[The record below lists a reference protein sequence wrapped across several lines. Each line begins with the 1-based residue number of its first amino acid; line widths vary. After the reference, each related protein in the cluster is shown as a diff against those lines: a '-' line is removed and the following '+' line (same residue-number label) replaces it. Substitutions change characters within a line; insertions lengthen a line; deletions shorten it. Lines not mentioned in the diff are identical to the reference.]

1 MKRPIITLEDG
12 TEVLETTGDVD
23 AFAHGGG
30 VLFREPRRRDVFWTF
45 WDERERGEKNFL
57 VFTAPLA
64 PDVIEFYDP
73 DLNEVALVTG
83 FDIRSLRRMGRSKNP
98 SERLQILVA
107 LRDCYGPSA
116 IDPDHE
122 PEMVSRHELARR
134 WGDVF
139 AAYPEDIPMV
149 DYDDF
154 IVRETSYGDYECG
167 CVDGRYLGRH
177 STYKHALC
185 AIADLMREKGL
196 ENSNVFH
203 EHEYGDLELVAWEP
217 ETFVGKIP
225 KRRAKLPEAR
235 WRNSMA
241 KYVTEE
247 IKRKGIERRTKSQRA
262 IIKERRRKAAK
273 HSHDAKIER
282 ARAMRRSSEEI
293 YK

>member
-45 WDERERGEKNFL
+45 WEERDPGEKNYL
-57 VFTAPLA
+57 VFMAPL
-64 PDVIEFYDP
+64 PHNVIEFFEP
-73 DLNEVALVTG
+73 DLKEVAFVTG
-83 FDIRSLRRMGRSKNP
+83 FEIRDLRRMGRSKNP
-98 SERLQILVA
+98 SERLQVLMA
-107 LRDCYGPSA
+107 LRDCYGPSS
-116 IDPDHE
+116 IDPSRD
-122 PEMVSRHELARR
+122 PELVPRHELARR

-167 CVDGRYLGRH
+167 CIDGRYLGRH
-177 STYKHALC
+177 SKYKHALC
-185 AIADLMREKGL
+185 AIADFMREKGL
-196 ENSNVFH
+196 EGSNVY
-203 EHEYGDLELVAWEP
+203 HEYEHGDLELVAWEP

-235 WRNSMA
+235 WRNSMS

-247 IKRKGIERRTKSQRA
+247 IKRKGIESRTKNQRN
-262 IIKERRRKAAK
+262 IIKERKRKAARY
-273 HSHDAKIER
+273 SHENKIER